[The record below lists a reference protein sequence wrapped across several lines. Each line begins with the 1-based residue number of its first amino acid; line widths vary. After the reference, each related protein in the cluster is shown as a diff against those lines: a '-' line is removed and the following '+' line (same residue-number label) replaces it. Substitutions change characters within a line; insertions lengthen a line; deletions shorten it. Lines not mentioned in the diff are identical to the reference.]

1 MEGPVSTR
9 ISDEA
14 ISLRKKI
21 IDLESKLSQV
31 ELERDDLARDVEAL
45 CMETTANT
53 SFNMSSVLS
62 ERIFVAGACHL
73 RTCIS
78 NRT

>member
-1 MEGPVSTR
+1 MEGSVSTR

-21 IDLESKLSQV
+21 IDLESKISQI

-62 ERIFVAGACHL
+62 ERIFVAGTWHL
-73 RTCIS
+73 QPLDSFVI
-78 NRT
+78 